1 MKKAREWVDEM
12 SQSGAF
18 DLIDGMDEAE
28 MFIRKVQSDA
38 YMAGENFTIEAM
50 KKVLGDEALEN
61 NIREV

>member
-1 MKKAREWVDEM
+1 MKEAREWVEEM

-28 MFIRKVQSDA
+28 MFIRKVQADA

-50 KKVLGDEALEN
+50 KKVIGDD
-61 NIREV
+61 RV

>member
-1 MKKAREWVDEM
+1 MKEAREWVEEI

-50 KKVLGDEALEN
+50 KKVVSDD
-61 NIREV
+61 RP